1 MSVRVWV
8 GGCARSLAR
17 VCVAC
22 HATVLHELDELEQLH
37 VALGSRFR
45 VWVLGRF

>member
-1 MSVRVWV
+1 VGVWVWV
-8 GGCARSLAR
+8 GGCERSFAR

-37 VALGSRFR
+37 VALGFRFR
-45 VWVLGRF
+45 VWDLGRY